1 MRIGSNWLPKVQVWP
16 YPEALTEGKIG
27 STIGSIVARMQ
38 HLITLSRGKFAVP
51 LDKDVK
57 DEIRELIATE
67 MKKAVKAAVGAIV
80 NMPTQLVDV
89 QHAMTPEG
97 RQERETR
104 QKVAREIG
112 DAIVKAF
119 EAIEREAQARVV
131 EKTDPARAEVI
142 RNLVLTF

>member
-1 MRIGSNWLPKVQVWP
+1 M
-16 YPEALTEGKIG
+16 TEGKIG
-27 STIGSIVARMQ
+27 STIGSIVASVQ
-38 HLITLSRGKFAVP
+38 HLITLSRGKLAMP
-51 LDKDVK
+51 LDNDGK

-67 MKKAVKAAVGAIV
+67 MRKAVKAAVGAVV
-80 NMPTQLVDV
+80 NMPIQLVDV

-97 RQERETR
+97 RQEREAR

-131 EKTDPARAEVI
+131 EKTDPARAERI
-142 RNLVLTF
+142 RNFVPTF